1 MIPAV
6 WKGEKG
12 QKEMPGVNNILEV
25 TERKLWAGEKVVIPA
40 GSAKLV
46 KVRTEGDW
54 KGQGF
59 VESIQLEEQET
70 GQKLIHPE
78 NAYDLSGS
86 VQSVYVE
93 NHTQECVEVCA
104 GQRLGT
110 IHSMCIDEAA
120 WLKAE
125 LRGGSKQEVSD
136 DEEEVT
142 SETINTLQESDY
154 PTEESKR
161 KFIRES
167 FKIDEN

>member
-1 MIPAV
+1 MGWRESSNSYRKCKIS
-6 WKGEKG
+6 ES
-12 QKEMPGVNNILEV
+12 ENRRRLE
-25 TERKLWAGEKVVIPA
+25 
-40 GSAKLV
+40 
-46 KVRTEGDW
+46 RTRI
-54 KGQGF
+54 
-59 VESIQLEEQET
+59 VESIPLEEQET
-70 GQKLIHPE
+70 GRKLIHPE
-78 NAYDLSGS
+78 NAFDLSGS

-161 KFIRES
+161 EFIRES